1 MRELLRRVWYLLN
14 RRRLERELAEEMAYH
29 RELMEA
35 DRRTEFGSE
44 LRMREVTRE
53 VWGWAWLD
61 RLHQDLVYGARVL
74 RHSPGFTLT
83 AMLVLALGIGLPLT
97 AFRAVLM
104 DLQGGGAPDPDT
116 LVQLSRRAPGAYITV
131 LPYPEL
137 AFYAANARSFRSVI
151 GILGRNQATFGDSAA
166 GGAPEQIHVAFTTAN
181 YFAEFGVVPLRGRTL
196 SVEDER
202 PDAEA
207 VALIGEAFWQRR
219 LGGDPS
225 VIGQTVRVN
234 GKLVR
239 VVGVITGST
248 QNQDEIWMPL
258 ARQPYVVEG
267 SALFTDWNSALD
279 LYARLKPGVSHKAA
293 EQETLALAPRLREQR
308 PDRVLAGEYLEARP
322 IFQFDSSSHEFQ
334 TILTAALLVVMLL
347 VAGCANLGTLVLARG
362 VRREREIRIRMAL
375 GAGRMRV
382 VRQLFTESLLLA
394 ALSAVCA
401 LALSSLAIKVIQL
414 QHNSSIA
421 SSLFPGWPVL
431 AATAASALVTA
442 LVFGLPP
449 ALRLTSLVP
458 SAGRARSI
466 FLASQVAASCLL
478 LVVSSLLV
486 SSIQRLGSADA
497 GFDYEHLLWV
507 APGLKAHGYGGP
519 AALSYLDTLRT
530 RVTEMQG
537 VKSASVVWLA
547 PWGNSHLSTG
557 WAGRRFAGN
566 HVDPQFLGTMGM
578 WVVRGRN
585 FHPNEAGVAMISEA
599 AERALWPG
607 RDAVGQ
613 TLPWE
618 PHGPVVIGVVRNA
631 STGTVGGQ
639 ESLEYYLPLS
649 RGEAPDSVLLV
660 RVAGRPSDSTGR
672 LQEVARALDG
682 RLQPVSRTLRDSHEE
697 AVRKLSGALA
707 VVTMLGAVAILLS
720 AIGLAGLA
728 GYTVAQRT
736 REIGV
741 RIALG
746 ARPVQIIRAI
756 LAPMSRPIAIGFVC
770 GALGGSAAA
779 KVLRS
784 EITGLSGVD
793 RFDVVAYAMAM
804 AFFGV
809 VVALAVSVPGRR
821 AIRIDPSKALQ
832 HE

>member
-1 MRELLRRVWYLLN
+1 MRELLRSIWYLLN
-14 RRRLERELAEEMAYH
+14 RRRMERELAEEMAYH
-29 RELMEA
+29 RELMDA
-35 DRRTEFGSE
+35 DGRGGFGSE

-83 AMLVLALGIGLPLT
+83 AMLVLALGICVPLT

-131 LPYPEL
+131 VPYPEL
-137 AFYAANARSFRSVI
+137 AYYAANARSFRSVI
-151 GILGRNQATFGDSAA
+151 GMLGRNQATFGDTAP
-166 GGAPEQIHVAFTTAN
+166 GAMPEQIHVAFSTAN
-181 YFAEFGVVPLRGRTL
+181 YFAEFGIVPVRGRAL
-196 SVEDER
+196 AAEDER

-207 VALIGEAFWQRR
+207 VALVGEAFWQRR
-219 LGGDPS
+219 LGGDPT

-239 VVGVITGST
+239 VVGVIPGSA
-248 QNQDEIWMPL
+248 QIHGEIWMPL

-267 SALFTDWNSALD
+267 STLLTDWNSALD
-279 LYARLKPGVSHKAA
+279 LYARLKPGVSPKAA
-293 EQETLALAPRLREQR
+293 EQETLALAARLREQQ
-308 PDRVLAGEYLEARP
+308 PDRVLAGEHLEARP

-334 TILTAALLVVMLL
+334 TILTAGLLVVMLL

-362 VRREREIRIRMAL
+362 VKREREIRIRMAL

-382 VRQLFTESLLLA
+382 VRQLFTESLMLA
-394 ALSAVCA
+394 ALSAMCA
-401 LALSSLAIKVIQL
+401 LFLSSVAMKVIQL
-414 QHNSSIA
+414 QHNTSIE
-421 SSLFPGWPVL
+421 SSLFPGWSVL
-431 AATAASALVTA
+431 AATASIALLTA

-449 ALRLTSLVP
+449 ALRLTSLAP
-458 SAGRARSI
+458 GAGRARSI
-466 FLASQVAASCLL
+466 FLGAQVAASCLL

-497 GFDYEHLLWV
+497 GFDYEHLVWA
-507 APGLKAHGYGGP
+507 APGLKSHGYSGP
-519 AALSYLDTLRT
+519 AAMAYLDSLRT
-530 RVTEMQG
+530 RVAEMQD
-537 VKSASVVWLA
+537 VKGASVVWLA
-547 PWGNSHLSTG
+547 PWGNSHLSTA

-566 HVDPQFLGTMGM
+566 HVDARFLDTMGM
-578 WVVRGRN
+578 RLARGRN
-585 FHPNEAGVAMISEA
+585 FRPNESGVAMISEA
-599 AERALWPG
+599 AERVLWPS
-607 RDAVGQ
+607 RDAIGQ

-631 STGTVGGQ
+631 STSTVGGQ
-639 ESLEYYLPLS
+639 ESLEYYLPLL
-649 RGEAPDSVLLV
+649 RGDAPDSVLLV
-660 RVAGRPSDSTGR
+660 RVAGRPSNSVHR
-672 LQEVARALDG
+672 LQEAARALDG
-682 RLQPVSRTLRDSHEE
+682 RLQPVVQTLRDSFDQ

-746 ARPVQIIRAI
+746 ARAGQIVRAI

-793 RFDVVAYAMAM
+793 RFDMLGYAMAM

-809 VVALAVSVPGRR
+809 VVALAVSIPGRR